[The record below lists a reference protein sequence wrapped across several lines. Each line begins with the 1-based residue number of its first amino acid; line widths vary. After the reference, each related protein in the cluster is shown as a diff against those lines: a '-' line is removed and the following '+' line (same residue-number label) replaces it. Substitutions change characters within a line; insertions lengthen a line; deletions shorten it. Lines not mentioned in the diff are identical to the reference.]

1 MYYTNN
7 TSVYAIVAS
16 LEGTCEGDMVQQ
28 SPHWE
33 KEKNMGVGRAHGRDD
48 DLEGSFERGDGM

>member
-1 MYYTNN
+1 M
-7 TSVYAIVAS
+7 AS